1 MRYRRVAATEPVA
14 FLRGGSEP
22 VIKESA
28 ELVAVATRW
37 VDAMKRRDFATAAN
51 LFLRS
56 THGRYVGTDSHEWW
70 QGTAYIDAY
79 APHQEEM
86 PEFTM
91 DVQELEAFDAG
102 EFGWAAVRTLTTFE
116 GLEPRALR
124 FTFVFLLDSGIWR
137 IVQAHSSFAL
147 PNPEVM
153 GIELT
158 RSLEDL
164 LVSIGSNV
172 AAEIRSTVR
181 QGTVTLVFTDIEGS
195 TEMAAEVG
203 DEGWASVIDWHD
215 KTIRNIIEANSGTLV
230 KMLGD
235 GAMAAFESVR
245 QAARSAFEIQLA
257 FAERAEPPAMKVRI
271 GLHVGDVVLTE
282 DDYLGNTVNKAA
294 RIAAAAG
301 GGEVVASSSVR
312 SLLGD
317 DPEFAFGEVYTVRL
331 KGIEGLHEVARML
344 PGKPHSSGEAQRAAT
359 ASDSRGSKT
368 RIGP

>member
-1 MRYRRVAATEPVA
+1 MYRRVAATEPVA

-51 LFLRS
+51 FFLRS

-86 PEFTM
+86 PEFFI
-91 DVQELEAFDAG
+91 DVQEIEAFDAG
-102 EFGWAAVRTLTTFE
+102 EFGWAAVRTLRTFE
-116 GLEPRALR
+116 GLEPRPLR

-137 IVQAHSSFAL
+137 IVQFHNSFAV

-153 GIELT
+153 GVELT

-164 LVSIGSNV
+164 LASIGLNV

-203 DEGWASVIDWHD
+203 DEGWAMVIDWHD

-257 FAERAEPPAMKVRI
+257 FAERTEPPAMKVRI

-317 DPEFAFGEVYTVRL
+317 DPEFGFGEVYTVRL
-331 KGIEGLHEVARML
+331 KGIEGLHEVALML
-344 PGKPHSSGEAQRAAT
+344 PGKPH
-359 ASDSRGSKT
+359 
-368 RIGP
+368 